1 MFKKKEVSPES
12 ESQKILRAGFKKV
25 TDRINYNPENDL
37 SILTLQKKLIKIMR
51 TPQPG
56 ILCRLFCKHRR

>member
-12 ESQKILRAGFKKV
+12 ESQKILRDGFKKV

-37 SILTLQKKLIKIMR
+37 SILTLQKKLIRIMK
-51 TPQPG
+51 TPQPSF
-56 ILCRLFCKHRR
+56 LCRLFCRHRR